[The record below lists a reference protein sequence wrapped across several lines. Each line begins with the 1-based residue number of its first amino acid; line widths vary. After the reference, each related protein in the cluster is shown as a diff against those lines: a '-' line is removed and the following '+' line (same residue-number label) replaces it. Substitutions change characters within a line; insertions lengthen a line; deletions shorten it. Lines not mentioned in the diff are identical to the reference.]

1 MSWYQCSHIQGLHQG
16 QHHGPAALTLEGR
29 TWGSWAARDTEIHHL
44 RPGKWWRAQ
53 MSPGQ
58 LSGVVHGRPLG
69 APQEK
74 PADMED
80 AVPMS

>member
-1 MSWYQCSHIQGLHQG
+1 M
-16 QHHGPAALTLEGR
+16 P
-29 TWGSWAARDTEIHHL
+29 WAARDTEIDRL

-58 LSGVVHGRPLG
+58 LSGVVHGRPPG
-69 APQEK
+69 ALQEK

-80 AVPMS
+80 AALMSQTD